1 LADLPHAD
9 RRPSVHGQCLLAKGA
24 VVDRWEDGF
33 DSWTPRAPGGA
44 EDTDVDLERESLL
57 RLARELAGQ
66 RNVEH
71 AQAREE
77 LEQLKQL
84 LRERAEAV
92 AARERELEELQRSL
106 GGRKPPKLKPSKEKK
121 PDAEAVEALAAR
133 ERAAL
138 ERGQAVEAR
147 EQELAQRQAALE
159 AEALAVEERERKLA
173 AELEAELEAVRSQR
187 SESETDRQ
195 LAAAERERLEERE
208 HAARQIEKELAA
220 ARIALESERERLEAR
235 AREVEAKTRELS
247 GVDETGAG
255 VDPYAEREA
264 ELRRLELKLAERERD
279 LALVRQG
286 LDAERNTLLD
296 RERALRR
303 REVADVR
310 QSFDMPLAPPS
321 FSEGLA
327 AFARSRP
334 RR

>member
-1 LADLPHAD
+1 M
-9 RRPSVHGQCLLAKGA
+9 LAKGV

-33 DSWTPRAPGGA
+33 DSWTPRGAGGA

-57 RLARELAGQ
+57 RLARELATQ
-66 RNVEH
+66 RNTDH
-71 AQAREE
+71 AQSRAE

-92 AARERELEELQRSL
+92 AERERELDELQRSL
-106 GGRKPPKLKPSKEKK
+106 GARKLPKLKPSKESKQD
-121 PDAEAVEALAAR
+121 PAAAEALAAR

-138 ERGQAVEAR
+138 DRAQALEAR
-147 EQELAQRQAALE
+147 ENELAQRQAVLE
-159 AEALAVEERERKLA
+159 AEARDVSERERAVA
-173 AELEAELEAVRSQR
+173 AELEAARSQR
-187 SESETDRQ
+187 TESETERQ
-195 LAAAERERLEERE
+195 LAAAERERLETRE
-208 HAARQIEKELAA
+208 QAARQIEKELAA
-220 ARIALESERERLEAR
+220 VRIELERQRDGLEAR

-247 GVDETGAG
+247 GAG
-255 VDPYAEREA
+255 TDPYAEREA

-279 LALVRQG
+279 LALTRQG
-286 LDAERNTLLD
+286 LDAERNAVLD

-310 QSFDMPLAPPS
+310 QSFETPLAPPS

-327 AFARSRP
+327 AFARGRT